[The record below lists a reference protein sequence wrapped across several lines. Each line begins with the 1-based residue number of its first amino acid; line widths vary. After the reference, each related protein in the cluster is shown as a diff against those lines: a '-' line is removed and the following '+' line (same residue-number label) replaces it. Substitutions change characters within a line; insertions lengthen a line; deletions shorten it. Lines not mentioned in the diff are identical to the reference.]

1 MAWAAVNAE
10 NDNIRKSARNGFEWL
25 TVVTAERKPLS
36 WQREPSALKQLNWLA
51 FGVCDQCV
59 SNEQGRMAQ
68 VIAEMKPYKLDILG
82 INESG
87 WTTSGTMRTTAG
99 ETVLY
104 SRREDDSHHEG
115 CDLWGVM
122 CSDHGRLNWTHDNS
136 GDAVTGW
143 REGETNYQRTRQF
156 QVYSNDNSGNIFAS
170 DCVGTLYFAWGS

>member
-10 NDNIRKSARNGFEWL
+10 NDNIRKSARNVFEWL

-82 INESG
+82 INESE

-115 CDLWGVM
+115 CDLWRVM
-122 CSDHGRLNWTHDNS
+122 CSDQGRLNWTHDNS
-136 GDAVTGW
+136 GDAVTRRRNQLPAYTTIPSLFLW
-143 REGETNYQRTRQF
+143 QQWQYIRIWLCRYLLFRLR
-156 QVYSNDNSGNIFAS
+156 
-170 DCVGTLYFAWGS
+170 